1 MGQRK
6 RRVMYSFC
14 LGWVADFWGTA
25 GSLFKVSHPDLLC
38 PDLLYIE
45 TKEIFQIATLQIW
58 LSF

>member
-1 MGQRK
+1 
-6 RRVMYSFC
+6 MYSFC